1 MDFNKIAGKVNT
13 AKGKGKRDLGS
24 VNNGL
29 NSTISDFTLLYK
41 AAFMKK
47 TNLFATREEFE
58 RRAKVLIARW
68 QKLFAFQCYGC
79 RSLFQKS
86 EELSNHNSTWC
97 QMQVDIC
104 YLYLRIRDQFSRQ
117 EYRICNAMCI
127 IFLYFSQI
135 TGSNRNYFATNPVI
149 MKPNISVK

>member
-1 MDFNKIAGKVNT
+1 MKWLDSNYIVGNVKT
-13 AKGKGKRDLGS
+13 AKNKGKKNQES
-24 VNNGL
+24 VDNGL
-29 NSTISDFTLLYK
+29 NATISDFSLLYK

-58 RRAKVLIARW
+58 RRAKVLISRW

-104 YLYLRIRDQFSRQ
+104 YTYLRIRGRLFD
-117 EYRICNAMCI
+117 
-127 IFLYFSQI
+127 
-135 TGSNRNYFATNPVI
+135 
-149 MKPNISVK
+149 

>member
-1 MDFNKIAGKVNT
+1 MDFYKIAGKVNT

-104 YLYLRIRDQFSRQ
+104 YLYLRIRDQFKNIGFVMQCVSF
-117 EYRICNAMCI
+117 
-127 IFLYFSQI
+127 FLYFSQI

>member
-1 MDFNKIAGKVNT
+1 MDINEIT
-13 AKGKGKRDLGS
+13 GKGKITKGTGKRNQKS

-58 RRAKVLIARW
+58 RRAKVLIAKW
-68 QKLFAFQCYGC
+68 PKLFAFQCYGC

-104 YLYLRIRDQFSRQ
+104 YTFLGIR
-117 EYRICNAMCI
+117 EELANTI
-127 IFLYFSQI
+127 I
-135 TGSNRNYFATNPVI
+135 
-149 MKPNISVK
+149 